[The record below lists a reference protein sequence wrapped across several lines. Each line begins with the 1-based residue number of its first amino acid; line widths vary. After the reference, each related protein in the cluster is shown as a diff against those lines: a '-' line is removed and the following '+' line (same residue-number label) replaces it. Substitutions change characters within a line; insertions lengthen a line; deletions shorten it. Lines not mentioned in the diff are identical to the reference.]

1 MSGPM
6 LIVVLVVVVWSLVAL
21 VFGLA
26 LARVLGRISH
36 GAAEPAR
43 PPANADEVE
52 HLARSA

>member
-1 MSGPM
+1 MSGAM
-6 LIVVLVVVVWSLVAL
+6 LIVVLVVVVWSVVAL

-36 GAAEPAR
+36 GPAEPAR
-43 PPANADEVE
+43 PANADEVE

>member
-26 LARVLGRISH
+26 LARVLGRISPS
-36 GAAEPAR
+36 ATEPV